1 MVLLI
6 AFGVALVIYV
16 GGFCNC
22 LLCIIVCW
30 VIMQTGGGVLGLFAW

>member
-6 AFGVALVIYV
+6 AFGFALVIYV
-16 GGFCNC
+16 GGFCNS

-30 VIMQTGGGVLGLFAW
+30 VIMQTEGGVLGLLEW